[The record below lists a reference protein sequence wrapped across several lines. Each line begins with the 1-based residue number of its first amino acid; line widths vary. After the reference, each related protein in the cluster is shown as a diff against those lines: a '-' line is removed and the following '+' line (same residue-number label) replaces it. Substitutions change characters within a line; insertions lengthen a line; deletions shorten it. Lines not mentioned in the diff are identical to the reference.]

1 MHKLH
6 IDDYFIHSS
15 DQFSVY
21 SSDPEDNNHE
31 HCHEF
36 AELVLVESGH
46 GLHVINGKPS
56 YIQEGDVFFVN
67 EGDHHFYDEL
77 GTLKLTNVLINRQQ
91 DFHFLSNTDTLINR
105 INEASKLQQGWLL
118 PEQRSACQL
127 LIAQL
132 IQSPQPNSNEIAHA
146 FKEVAFFQ
154 LLMAINQAISNI
166 SRGHTKYKLHQLI
179 GWLQDN
185 CFEEINWDALSDQF
199 LLTKRTLYR
208 QIKDTTGMT
217 PEHFI
222 KRLRLVSARAKIR
235 ESEESITDI
244 AYMCG
249 FSNSNHFTV
258 CYKHVFGHTPSSER
272 SRARLL

>member
-1 MHKLH
+1 M
-6 IDDYFIHSS
+6 
-15 DQFSVY
+15 
-21 SSDPEDNNHE
+21 
-31 HCHEF
+31 
-36 AELVLVESGH
+36 VLVESGH

-105 INEASKLQQGWLL
+105 I
-118 PEQRSACQL
+118 
-127 LIAQL
+127 
-132 IQSPQPNSNEIAHA
+132 
-146 FKEVAFFQ
+146 
-154 LLMAINQAISNI
+154 
-166 SRGHTKYKLHQLI
+166 
-179 GWLQDN
+179 
-185 CFEEINWDALSDQF
+185 
-199 LLTKRTLYR
+199 
-208 QIKDTTGMT
+208 
-217 PEHFI
+217 
-222 KRLRLVSARAKIR
+222 
-235 ESEESITDI
+235 TDI

>member
-1 MHKLH
+1 MHKLC
-6 IDDYFIHSS
+6 IDDYFIHNN
-15 DQFSVY
+15 DRFSVY

-56 YIQEGDVFFVN
+56 YIQEGDIFFVN
-67 EGDHHFYDEL
+67 EGDYHFYDEL
-77 GTLKLTNVLINRQQ
+77 GTLKITNLLINRRQ
-91 DFHFLSNTDTLINR
+91 DFHFLSNTTPLINS
-105 INEASKLQQGWLL
+105 INEAAKLQRGWLL
-118 PEQRSACQL
+118 PEQRNSCQS

-132 IQSPQPNSNEIAHA
+132 SHSQQQNTSEMALA
-146 FKEVAFFQ
+146 FKEMIFFQ
-154 LLMAINQAISNI
+154 LLMAINQATSDI

-185 CFEEINWDALSDQF
+185 CFEEINWEALAEQF

-208 QIKDTTGMT
+208 QIKNTTGMT

-249 FSNSNHFTV
+249 FSNSNHFTS
-258 CYKHVFGHTPSSER
+258 CYKNVFGHTPSSER
-272 SRARLL
+272 ARAEK